1 MSAVRLEAHD
11 QIHIAGSHTLEP
23 FAQYVSQE
31 FSKGTTF
38 PSPIYKSVG
47 SEAAIDMLIKGDDV
61 MRIDIALLSKNID
74 HSDLGQT
81 KVEEV
86 NDIIQM
92 PVGLDGIVLANSRE
106 GAKLRLTRK
115 DLFFALA
122 AEVPL
127 RGKLEKNPYK
137 TWNQIRPDLPKQK
150 ILVYGPPVSSGTRQV
165 FVEKVIGEQ
174 SRTMPEYLDY
184 CGKYLKIR
192 RDGAY
197 VAIIDHDETLL
208 DEVMNNKDAIG
219 IISYGLYMQN
229 RDAVRYAT
237 VDGFAPTYENIES
250 GKYPISRKLFMYVH
264 GSNIPQVKGIR
275 TYIELFLSEEMI
287 GDNGQLSDLGLIPL
301 SSAERLKNR
310 IEWLKQTSQL

>member
-1 MSAVRLEAHD
+1 MTAIRADAHE
-11 QIHIAGSHTLEP
+11 QIYIGGSHTLEP

-31 FSKGTTF
+31 FSKGTTY
-38 PSPIYKSVG
+38 PSPVYKSIG
-47 SEAAIDMLIKGDDV
+47 SEAALDMFIKGDEV
-61 MRIDIALLSKNID
+61 TRIDIAMLSRQIEFPEF
-74 HSDLGQT
+74 SQA

-92 PVGLDGIVLANSRE
+92 PVGLDGIVLAGARE
-106 GAKLRLTRK
+106 GAKFRLTRK
-115 DLFFALA
+115 DLFLALA

-150 ILVYGPPVSSGTRQV
+150 ILVYGPPGSSGTRHV

-184 CGKYLKIR
+184 AGKYLKLR

-197 VAIIDHDETLL
+197 VAIVDHDEALL
-208 DEVMNNKDAIG
+208 DEVRNNKDAIG

-237 VDGFAPTYENIES
+237 IDGFAPTYDNIES
-250 GKYPISRKLFMYVH
+250 GKYPISRTLFMCVH
-264 GSNIPQVKGIR
+264 GSNIEKVKGIR

-287 GDNGQLSDLGLIPL
+287 GDNGQLCDLGLIPL
-301 SSAERLKNR
+301 SSAERLRNR
-310 IEWLKQTSQL
+310 IDWLKRSSQF